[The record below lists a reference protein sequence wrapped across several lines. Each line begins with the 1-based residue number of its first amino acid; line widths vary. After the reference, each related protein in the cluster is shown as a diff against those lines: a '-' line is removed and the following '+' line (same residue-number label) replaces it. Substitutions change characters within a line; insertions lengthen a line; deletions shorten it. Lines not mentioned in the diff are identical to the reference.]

1 MSGANASPT
10 GRSHQEMSGANASPT
25 GRSHQEMSG
34 AIQKLD
40 RRSFLK
46 TGAAAAGGLML
57 GFYLPENNSLE
68 AQTSVGKLNAY
79 VQVGTDDTITLYI
92 HKAEMGQGT
101 VTSLSM
107 LLAEEL
113 ECDWKKIRTEF
124 PGVDPVAFGP
134 MQGVFGSMSIRTSWE
149 PLRKAGATAAEM
161 LIQAAAQK
169 WNVPKSQCRVENNSV
184 VNVNT
189 KEKLSYGSLAEAASK
204 LPVPQY
210 GVALKDP
217 TLFKLVGKPQKR
229 MDTPAKVSGKTTFG
243 IDVKVPGMLYASLQ
257 RCPVFG
263 GKVKSF
269 DATKAKAVPGVK
281 NVVQISNGVAVLAD
295 NTWAAMEGRKALV
308 VEWDEGKLAMTSSA
322 TIRKTF
328 ADLAEKPG
336 AVARKEGDV
345 AAALASAPRKIEAVY
360 EVPYLSHAPMEPL
373 NAVAHVRPDG
383 ADVWSGMQIQSVARQ
398 TAAAAAGLPQEKVQ
412 IHTVYLGGGFG
423 RRGGADFV
431 GEAVEISKAAGVP
444 VKLQWTRDDDLQH
457 DTYRPASY
465 TKFTSALDDKGMPT
479 VWNAR
484 VVCPSFA
491 GLHNG
496 VDRTGVEG
504 IAEIRYT
511 IPNVLVEYHPP
522 DVGIPVSYWRS
533 VGYSHNTFFTESFL
547 DELAVA
553 SKQDPVEFRRKLLAK
568 APRMLGVLELA
579 AEKAGWNKPLPAG
592 RHRGVAVVDN
602 LGSFNAQI
610 AEVSVDKGKVRV
622 HRVVCAVDCGYV
634 VNPAIVVQQIESGIV
649 YGLSALLRGEITI
662 DRGRVQQTNFNNYEP
677 LRMDEMPVIE
687 TYIVPSTNPPGGI
700 GEASTPAI
708 TPAVTNAVFSAT
720 GKRIRK
726 LPIKPEDLA

>member
-1 MSGANASPT
+1 MN
-10 GRSHQEMSGANASPT
+10 
-25 GRSHQEMSG
+25 

-46 TGAAAAGGLML
+46 TSAAATGGLIL
-57 GFYLPENNSLE
+57 GFYLPEHNQLQ
-68 AQTSVGKLNAY
+68 AQSAAGKLNAY
-79 VQVGTDDTITLYI
+79 VRIGTDDSVTLYI

-134 MQGVFGSMSIRTSWE
+134 MQGVFGSMSVRTSWE

-161 LIQAAAQK
+161 LVQAAAQK
-169 WNVPKSQCRVENNSV
+169 WNVPKSQCRAENNSV
-184 VNVNT
+184 VNLTT
-189 KEKLSYGSLAEAASK
+189 KERLSYGSLAEAASK
-204 LPVPQY
+204 LPVPQQ

-217 TLFKLVGKPQKR
+217 TQFKLVGKSQKR
-229 MDTPAKVSGKTTFG
+229 METPAKVTGKTTFG
-243 IDVKVPGMLYASLQ
+243 IDVKVPGMLYATLQ
-257 RCPVFG
+257 RSPVFG
-263 GKVKSF
+263 GKVKTF
-269 DATKAKAVPGVK
+269 DAAKAKAVPGVK
-281 NVVQISNGVAVLAD
+281 QVVQISNGVAVLAD

-308 VEWDEGKLAMTSSA
+308 VQWDEGPLATTTSG
-322 TIRKTF
+322 TIRKVF
-328 ADLAEKPG
+328 ADMAEKPG

-345 AAALASAPRKIEAVY
+345 GAALSAAPQKIEAVY

-373 NAVAHVRPDG
+373 NAVAHVRADG
-383 ADVWSGMQIQSVARQ
+383 CDVWSGMQIQSIARE
-398 TAAAAAGLPQEKVQ
+398 TAAKAAGLPPEKVQ
-412 IHTVYLGGGFG
+412 INTVYLGGGFG
-423 RRGGADFV
+423 RRGGADFIA
-431 GEAVEISKAAGVP
+431 EAVEISKAAGVP

-465 TKFTSALDDKGMPT
+465 TKFTSALDANGMPT

-491 GLHNG
+491 GLRNG

-504 IAEIRYT
+504 IAEIRYA
-511 IPNVLVEYHPP
+511 IPNILVEYHPP
-522 DVGIPVSYWRS
+522 DVGIPTSYWRS

-553 SKQDPVEFRRKLLAK
+553 GKQDPVAFRRKLLAK

-579 AEKAGWNKPLPAG
+579 AEKAGWDKPLPSG
-592 RHRGVAVVDN
+592 RYRGISVVDN
-602 LGSFNAQI
+602 LGSFNAQV
-610 AEVSVDKGKVRV
+610 AEVSLEKGKVRV
-622 HRVVCAVDCGYV
+622 QRVVCAVDCGYV

-649 YGLSALLRGEITI
+649 YGLSAALRGEITI

-677 LRMDEMPVIE
+677 LRIDEMPVIE

-708 TPAVTNAVFSAT
+708 APAVTNAIFRAT

>member
-1 MSGANASPT
+1 MS
-10 GRSHQEMSGANASPT
+10 
-25 GRSHQEMSG
+25 
-34 AIQKLD
+34 AIQKFD

-46 TGAAAAGGLML
+46 TGAAAAGGLVL
-57 GFYLPENNSLE
+57 GFYLPESRTLE
-68 AQTSVGKLNAY
+68 AQSTTGKLNAY
-79 VQVGTDDTITLYI
+79 VQVGTDDTITLFI

-113 ECDWKKIRTEF
+113 ECDWTKIRTEF

-134 MQGVFGSMSIRTSWE
+134 MQGVFGSMSVRTSWE

-161 LIQAAAQK
+161 LVQAAAQK
-169 WNVPKSQCRVENNSV
+169 WNVPKSQCRAENNGV
-184 VNVNT
+184 VNINT
-189 KEKLSYGSLAEAASK
+189 KERFSYGSLAEAASK

-217 TLFKLVGKPQKR
+217 SQFKLVGKSQKR
-229 MDTPAKVSGKTTFG
+229 MDTPAKVTGKTTFG
-243 IDVKVPGMLYASLQ
+243 IDVKIPGMLYASLQ

-269 DATKAKAVPGVK
+269 DAAKAKAVPGVK
-281 NVVQISNGVAVLAD
+281 QVVQISNGVAVLAE

-308 VEWDEGKLAMTSSA
+308 VEWDEGRWATNSSA
-322 TIRKTF
+322 SIRKTF
-328 ADLAEKPG
+328 ADLVEKPG
-336 AVARKEGDV
+336 GVARKEGDV
-345 AAALASAPRKIEAVY
+345 AAALASAPKKIEAVY

-373 NAVAHVRPDG
+373 NAVAHVRADG

-398 TAAAAAGLPQEKVQ
+398 TAAAAAGLPPEKVQ

-423 RRGGADFV
+423 RRGGADFI

-444 VKLQWTRDDDLQH
+444 VKLQWTREDDLQH

-465 TKFTSALDDKGMPT
+465 TKFTSALDENGMPT
-479 VWNAR
+479 VWNVR
-484 VVCPSFA
+484 VACPSFA
-491 GLHNG
+491 GLRNG

-511 IPNVLVEYHPP
+511 IPNILVEYHPP

-547 DELAVA
+547 DELAA
-553 SKQDPVEFRRKLLAK
+553 AGKQDPVQFRRKLLAK
-568 APRMLGVLELA
+568 APRMLGVLDLA
-579 AEKAGWNKPLPAG
+579 AEKAGWGKPLPAG
-592 RHRGVAVVDN
+592 RHRGIAVVDN
-602 LGSFNAQI
+602 LGSFNAQV
-610 AEVSVDKGKVRV
+610 AEISIDKGKVRV

-634 VNPAIVVQQIESGIV
+634 VNPAIVKQQIESGIV

-677 LRMDEMPVIE
+677 LRIDEMPLIE
-687 TYIVPSTNPPGGI
+687 TYIVPSTNSPGGI
-700 GEASTPAI
+700 GEASTPTIA
-708 TPAVTNAVFSAT
+708 PAVTNAIFSAT
-720 GKRIRK
+720 GKRIRR